1 VLKAIATAVENAW
14 YKQLRWIWLLWPLMV
29 LFAGVSGLRRWLFRA
44 GIKTSQ
50 KPNVPVVV
58 VGNISVGG
66 TGKTPLVIA
75 LCQALID
82 VGFKPGV
89 VSRGYGGTLPEQQ
102 TYPVLVTRESVAE
115 QVGDEPA
122 LMKQNLDCAVMI
134 DPIRKRAA
142 AALVEQHH
150 CNVIVCDDG
159 LQHYALGRD
168 VEIVVVDGERRFGN
182 RQLLPVGPLREGLWR
197 LKQVDFIVRN
207 QSDSAR
213 SALDEKSSDD
223 KSSDHESL
231 VDVDEH
237 KSVENVGV
245 ANSLGLAEQA
255 MTLQANTA
263 INLLDP
269 TLSRPLTSFNEPVL
283 AMAGIGNPQRFFT
296 MLQSKGIALARCDAL
311 SDHHAFSAADIPSE
325 AQGSVL
331 MTEKD
336 AVKCRN
342 IAHGDCWYVPVT
354 AELSA
359 TFLQQFTD
367 KISTINEATHTS

>member
-1 VLKAIATAVENAW
+1 MVKTIATAVENAW
-14 YKQLRWIWLLWPLMV
+14 YKQHRWIWLLWPLMV

-75 LCQALID
+75 LCRALID
-82 VGFKPGV
+82 AGFKPGV
-89 VSRGYGGTLPEQQ
+89 VSRGYGGKLPEQL

-197 LKQVDFIVRN
+197 LEQVDFIVRN
-207 QSDSAR
+207 QSDSK
-213 SALDEKSSDD
+213 SLTLDKNRFEKKSPDD
-223 KSSDHESL
+223 ESL
-231 VDVDEH
+231 VDLDKH
-237 KSVENVGV
+237 KSVENVSV
-245 ANSLGLAEQA
+245 ANSLGLAEQT

-269 TLSRPLTSFNEPVL
+269 ALSRPLTSFNKPVL

-311 SDHHAFSAADIPSE
+311 SDHHAFSAADIPLE
-325 AQGSVL
+325 TQGSVL

-336 AVKCRN
+336 AVKCRS
-342 IAHGDCWYVPVT
+342 IAHRDCWYVPVT